1 MPGSMLIGCVWQ
13 EKFRG
18 NRPPREVEPRVSG
31 WEGGRA
37 PQQPDFAV
45 WLQERHRAKPN
56 GSERGRGRSFRAR
69 FVVLTTILQSR
80 ITHRATATADAR
92 LARNGVSVWCGQV
105 GTDYGL
111 SRRTTTLVSLAR
123 HAHLCRL
130 NFAAQTALIC
140 CFSQVGPSDQNELLL
155 LLLPGD
161 S

>member
-56 GSERGRGRSFRAR
+56 GSERGRGPPIRAR

-80 ITHRATATADAR
+80 IM
-92 LARNGVSVWCGQV
+92 
-105 GTDYGL
+105 
-111 SRRTTTLVSLAR
+111 
-123 HAHLCRL
+123 
-130 NFAAQTALIC
+130 
-140 CFSQVGPSDQNELLL
+140 P
-155 LLLPGD
+155 PGD
-161 S
+161 GAGGREARSQWYERLVRAGGDGLRAQSPDDNLGKPRPPCSLVPA